1 MNASTREGR
10 STMGLTL
17 RLWLMLLVPIVLAV
31 ALYGAV
37 IHTTRH
43 QFLRSQATAELR
55 HHASLVE
62 AAIGGA
68 VERGQVEL
76 LKHRIERL
84 AQADHILGIAAFDER
99 GGPILVTDPI
109 AGEAAE
115 LAALARRAL
124 ATGAEIEEEQALG
137 DGPALVRTVTFSQ
150 RGLSVVA
157 VVVRELRYL
166 DAFAS
171 SSNRGLALAGA
182 ALLAA
187 TALIAAFASRA
198 TVGRPAGVIVA
209 GVERVAR
216 GELGVTVPEA
226 GAEELR
232 RLARAFN
239 AMTASLAEARARLE
253 QEQAARAAVERKL
266 QQAHALSAV
275 GQVVASI
282 GHEIGSP
289 LNVILARARR
299 LADQPGWSDAAR
311 GELETIAT
319 QSERI
324 SRVVARLLSVAR
336 PPRLLGRGG
345 DVAQVAREVLAF
357 LGPECRQRGIT
368 TRIEHDGAP
377 LHVVLDADHLFQ
389 VVFNLC
395 LNAAQAQPRGGEIA
409 VRLRKLDA
417 RKAAI
422 EIEDRG
428 PGVPPGVAEHIFE
441 AFFTSRGD
449 RGGTGLGLAIVEGMV
464 REAGGSVELVSASHR
479 DHGGACFRVTL
490 PRGAA
495 APLGARGAEAR
506 A

>member
-1 MNASTREGR
+1 MNARRPTGR
-10 STMGLTL
+10 GTMGLTL
-17 RLWLMLLVPIVLAV
+17 QLWLMLLVPIVLAV
-31 ALYGAV
+31 TLYGAA
-37 IHTTRH
+37 IHSTRH
-43 QFLRSQATAELR
+43 QFLRRQASAELR

-76 LKHRIERL
+76 LKMRIERL
-84 AQADHILGIAAFDER
+84 AQADRILGIAAFDEH

-109 AGEAAE
+109 VGASAE

-124 ATGAEIEEEQALG
+124 STGAEIEEERTLG
-137 DGPALVRTVTFSQ
+137 GAPALVRTVTFSQ

-166 DAFAS
+166 DAFAR

-198 TVGRPAGVIVA
+198 TVGRPAGAIVA

-216 GELGVTVPEA
+216 GDLGVKVPEA

-239 AMTASLAEARARLE
+239 AMTASLAEARAHLE

-289 LNVILARARR
+289 LGVILARARR
-299 LADQPGWSDAAR
+299 LADQPGWPEPAR

-336 PPRLLGRGG
+336 PPRILGRGSE
-345 DVAQVAREVLAF
+345 VAQVAREVLSF

-368 TRIEHDGAP
+368 TRIEHDEAP
-377 LHVVLDADHLFQ
+377 VHVVLDADHLFQ
-389 VVFNLC
+389 VMFNLC
-395 LNAAQAQPRGGEIA
+395 LNAAQAQPRGGEIT
-409 VRLRKLDA
+409 VRIEQRDA
-417 RKAAI
+417 RRAAF

-428 PGVPPGVAEHIFE
+428 PGVPPDLAEHIFD

-449 RGGTGLGLAIVEGMV
+449 RGGTGLGLAIVEGIV
-464 REAGGSVELVSASHR
+464 REAGGAVELVR
-479 DHGGACFRVTL
+479 TGRGGACFRVTL
-490 PRGAA
+490 PRAAA
-495 APLGARGAEAR
+495 APLTGRAEVR

>member
-1 MNASTREGR
+1 MSARSREGR
-10 STMGLTL
+10 RTMGLTL
-17 RLWLMLLVPIVLAV
+17 RLCLMVLVPIVLAV
-31 ALYGAV
+31 ALYGAA

-43 QFLRSQATAELR
+43 QFLRSQAAAELR

-76 LKHRIERL
+76 LKRRIERL
-84 AQADHILGIAAFDER
+84 AQADRILGIAAFDAR

-124 ATGAEIEEEQALG
+124 ATGAEIEEERTLG
-137 DGPALVRTVTFSQ
+137 GAPALVRTVTFSQ

-157 VVVRELRYL
+157 VVVRDLRYL
-166 DAFAS
+166 DAFAR
-171 SSNRGLALAGA
+171 SSNHGLALAGA

-187 TALIAAFASRA
+187 AALSTAFASRA
-198 TVGRPAGVIVA
+198 TVGRPAGAIVA

-216 GELGVTVPEA
+216 GELGTTVPEA

-299 LADQPGWSDAAR
+299 LADQPGWPEAAR

-324 SRVVARLLSVAR
+324 SRVVARLLSIAR
-336 PPRLLGRGG
+336 PPRSLGRGS

-368 TRIEHDGAP
+368 TRIDHDGAP
-377 LHVVLDADHLFQ
+377 LHVALDADHLFQ
-389 VVFNLC
+389 VLFNLC
-395 LNAAQAQPRGGEIA
+395 LNAAQAQPHGGAIA
-409 VRLRKLDA
+409 VRLARTDA
-417 RKAAI
+417 RKASI
-422 EIEDRG
+422 EVEDRG
-428 PGVPPGVAEHIFE
+428 PGVPPDVAEHIFE

-449 RGGTGLGLAIVEGMV
+449 RGGTGLGLAIVEGIV
-464 REAGGSVELVSASHR
+464 REAGGSVELVR
-479 DHGGACFRVTL
+479 TGRGGACFRATL
-490 PRGAA
+490 PSGAA
-495 APLGARGAEAR
+495 APLGARAVEAR

>member
-1 MNASTREGR
+1 MNARSREGR
-10 STMGLTL
+10 TTMGLTL
-17 RLWLMLLVPIVLAV
+17 QLWLMLLVPIVLAV

-43 QFLRSQATAELR
+43 QFLRSQAAAELR

-84 AQADHILGIAAFDER
+84 AQADRILGIAAFDAA

-124 ATGAEIEEEQALG
+124 STGAEIEEERTLG
-137 DGPALVRTVTFSQ
+137 GAPALVRTVTFSQ

-166 DAFAS
+166 DAFAR

-198 TVGRPAGVIVA
+198 TVGRPAGAIVA

-216 GELGVTVPEA
+216 GELGVTVPEG

-239 AMTASLAEARARLE
+239 AMTASLAEARAHLE

-299 LADQPGWSDAAR
+299 LADQPGWPEAAR

-324 SRVVARLLSVAR
+324 SRVVARLLSIAR
-336 PPRLLGRGG
+336 PPRTLGRGS

-368 TRIEHDGAP
+368 TRIDHDEAP
-377 LHVVLDADHLFQ
+377 LHVALDADHLFQ
-389 VVFNLC
+389 VLFNLC
-395 LNAAQAQPRGGEIA
+395 LNAAQAQPNGGEIA
-409 VRLRKLDA
+409 VRLARADA
-417 RKAAI
+417 RKASF
-422 EIEDRG
+422 EVEDRG
-428 PGVPPGVAEHIFE
+428 PGVPPGVAARIFE

-449 RGGTGLGLAIVEGMV
+449 GGGTGLGLAIVEGIV
-464 REAGGSVELVSASHR
+464 RDAGGSVELVR
-479 DHGGACFRVTL
+479 TGRGGACFRVTL

-495 APLGARGAEAR
+495 APLAARGVGAEAR

>member
-1 MNASTREGR
+1 MAVHSLGER
-10 STMGLTL
+10 SAMGLTL
-17 RLWLMLLVPIVLAV
+17 QLWLMLLVPIVLAV
-31 ALYGAV
+31 ALYGAA

-43 QFLRSQATAELR
+43 QFLRNQASAELR

-68 VERGQVEL
+68 VERGQVAL
-76 LKHRIERL
+76 LKQRIERL
-84 AQADHILGIAAFDER
+84 AQADRILGIAAFDER

-109 AGEAAE
+109 AGESAE

-124 ATGAEIEEEQALG
+124 ATGAEIEEERTLG
-137 DGPALVRTVTFSQ
+137 GGPALVRTVTFSQ

-166 DAFAS
+166 DAFAR

-187 TALIAAFASRA
+187 VALIAAFASRA
-198 TVGRPAGVIVA
+198 TVGRPAGAIVA

-216 GELGVTVPEA
+216 GELEVTVPEA

-239 AMTASLAEARARLE
+239 AMTASLTEARARLE
-253 QEQAARAAVERKL
+253 QEQAARAAAERKL

-289 LNVILARARR
+289 LSVILARARR
-299 LADQPGWSDAAR
+299 LADQPGWPEPAR

-336 PPRLLGRGG
+336 PPRLLGRGS

-357 LGPECRQRGIT
+357 LGPECRQRGVA

-377 LHVVLDADHLFQ
+377 LHAVLDADHLFQ
-389 VVFNLC
+389 VAFNLC
-395 LNAAQAQPRGGEIA
+395 LNAAQAQPRGGEIT
-409 VRLRKLDA
+409 VRLQTVDA

-422 EIEDRG
+422 EVEDRG
-428 PGVPPGVAEHIFE
+428 PGIPPEVAEHIFE
-441 AFFTSRGD
+441 AFFTSKGD
-449 RGGTGLGLAIVEGMV
+449 RGGTGLGLAIVEGIV
-464 REAGGSVELVSASHR
+464 REAGGSVELVPT

-490 PRGAA
+490 PRGAS
-495 APLGARGAEAR
+495 APLPARAEAR
-506 A
+506 S